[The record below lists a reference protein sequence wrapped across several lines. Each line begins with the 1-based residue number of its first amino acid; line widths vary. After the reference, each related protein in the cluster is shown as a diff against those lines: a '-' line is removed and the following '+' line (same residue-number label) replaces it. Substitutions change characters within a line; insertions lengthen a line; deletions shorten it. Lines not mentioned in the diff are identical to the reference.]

1 MKAHSTREA
10 GGGPVKPAGARLEPR
25 QFAALFE
32 QSWRTLWCIAAAVLG
47 RRDEVDDVLQE
58 SALIAMTKLK
68 EFDPETSFVAWMGQ
82 IVRYTALNTGRR
94 RARRRAM
101 APGSDPL
108 VEQSAAPERR
118 ASTPAR
124 DVTSGGQVADDQV
137 SFDDR
142 LLNAL
147 SRLAET
153 QRACLLLRVVQELSY
168 KEISLALDIPEG
180 TAMSHV
186 HRAQK
191 ALRETLYGEATV
203 RGVNTNEGG
212 AGAKTP

>member
-1 MKAHSTREA
+1 MKAHLTREA
-10 GGGPVKPAGARLEPR
+10 GERPARPADARLEPR
-25 QFAALFE
+25 QFAVLFE

-58 SALIAMTKLK
+58 SALIAMNKLD
-68 EFDPETSFVAWMGQ
+68 EFDPETSFAAWMGQ

-94 RARRRAM
+94 RARRQAIT
-101 APGSDPL
+101 PGSDRL
-108 VEQSAAPERR
+108 VEQSESQEKNYSAG
-118 ASTPAR
+118 SK
-124 DVTSGGQVADDQV
+124 DVTSDGHVAADQS

-147 SRLAET
+147 SRLGET

-168 KEISLALDIPEG
+168 KDIALALSIPEG

-191 ALRETLYGEATV
+191 ALRETLFGEAAV
-203 RGVNTNEGG
+203 ENKNMGAGG
-212 AGAKTP
+212 AGATTS